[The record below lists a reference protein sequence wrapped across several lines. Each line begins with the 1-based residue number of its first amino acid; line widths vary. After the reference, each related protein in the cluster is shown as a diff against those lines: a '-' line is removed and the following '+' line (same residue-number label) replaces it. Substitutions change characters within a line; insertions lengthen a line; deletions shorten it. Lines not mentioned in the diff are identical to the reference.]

1 MKKVSFHNLGCK
13 VNSYETEAMIR
24 QFTDHGYLLVDFD
37 EPADVCIVN
46 TCTVTGIA
54 DRKSRQML
62 HRAKKLNPDAV
73 VVAAGCYVQ
82 ADPARCQSD
91 PAIDII
97 VGNDEKSKI
106 YELVTAMES
115 RTCDIGNVREFE
127 ELYVDDT
134 ALHTRAFL
142 KVQDGCNQFCSYCLI
157 PYVRG
162 RVRSRKTES
171 VCEEV
176 KRLAD
181 KGCREVVL
189 TGIHL
194 SSYGTDGGAAQMGP
208 PLLDLIDAVSRV
220 IGDGRIR
227 LGSLE
232 PRIITPRFVSAIA
245 SFDKLCPHF
254 HLSLQSGCD
263 ATLRRMNRHYSTEE
277 YALGCELLRDT
288 YEHPAITTD
297 VIVGFPGES
306 SEEFE
311 QTAVFLEKIDLYE
324 MHVFK
329 YSLRAGTAAERLPG
343 RVPPDIAE
351 ERSNILL
358 EMSARHRASFAA
370 YYRDHASRVL
380 LEEKEI
386 REGEEY
392 LTGYNPEY
400 VRFLV
405 KGEDLC
411 PGDFIDCVPGGE
423 TKYLIYEQ

>member
-24 QFTDHGYLLVDFD
+24 QFTDHGYELVGFE

-62 HRAKKLNPDAV
+62 HRARKLNPGAT
-73 VVAAGCYVQ
+73 VVAVGCYVQ
-82 ADPARCQSD
+82 ADPARCQAD
-91 PAIDII
+91 PAIDLVI
-97 VGNDEKSKI
+97 GNDEKSHL
-106 YELVTAMES
+106 YELVSAMES
-115 RTCDIGNVREFE
+115 RTCDIGSVREFE
-127 ELYVDDT
+127 EMRIDDT
-134 ALHTRAFL
+134 VLHTRAFL

-162 RVRSRKTES
+162 RVRSRDINL
-171 VCEEV
+171 VAEEA

-181 KGCREVVL
+181 SGCREVVL

-194 SSYGTDGGAAQMGP
+194 SSYGTDGSASQMGP
-208 PLLDLIDAVSRV
+208 PLLELIGRVSEV
-220 IGDGRIR
+220 MCEGRIR

-232 PRIITPRFVSAIA
+232 PRIITPDFVSGI
-245 SFDKLCPHF
+245 SVIKNLCPHF

-263 ATLRRMNRHYSTEE
+263 DTLRRMNRHYTTEDFARSC
-277 YALGCELLRDT
+277 YILRDA

-306 SEEFE
+306 DDEFS
-311 QTAVFLEKIDLYE
+311 QTVRFLTDVDLYE

-329 YSLRAGTAAERLPG
+329 YSLRRKTAAERLPG
-343 RVPPDIAE
+343 RVAPDIME
-351 ERSNILL
+351 ERSRVLL
-358 EMSARHRASFAA
+358 EMSARHSRAFAA
-370 YYRDHASRVL
+370 YYADHPSAVL
-380 LEEKEI
+380 LEEIETVD
-386 REGEEY
+386 GTDY
-392 LTGYNPEY
+392 YTGYNPEY

-405 KGEDLC
+405 PAAGHREGEILTC
-411 PGDFIDCVPGGE
+411 LYSAPRRTFEE
-423 TKYLIYEQ
+423 TD